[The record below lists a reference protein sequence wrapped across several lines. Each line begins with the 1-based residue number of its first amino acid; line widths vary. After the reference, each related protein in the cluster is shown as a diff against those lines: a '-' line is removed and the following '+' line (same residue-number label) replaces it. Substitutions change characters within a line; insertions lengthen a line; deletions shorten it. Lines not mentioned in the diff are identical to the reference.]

1 MYRYIIKL
9 VLHNGDIETIMASG
23 KHDNFYACA
32 LDESCE
38 INDIIMKRDDF
49 EYYDYERIY

>member
-1 MYRYIIKL
+1 MYRYAIKL
-9 VLHNGDIETIMASG
+9 DLYNGDTETIIASG

-32 LDESCE
+32 LDENCE

-49 EYYDYERIY
+49 EYYDFERIY